1 MDGRESWLPG
11 VAGPGP
17 CDPVGDGGR
26 PSWDGLGTKQFVK
39 CSRQN
44 VKWSRQNLISE
55 GLSVTYIPGLST
67 ILENTRC
74 GWGRGDDAWRSGIP
88 GHGTR
93 IVGHGQQVETI
104 LLGQVQVQVLVL
116 GC

>member
-1 MDGRESWLPG
+1 MGRSGNKTVCE
-11 VAGPGP
+11 VQQ
-17 CDPVGDGGR
+17 
-26 PSWDGLGTKQFVK
+26 TKCKVEQT
-39 CSRQN
+39 
-44 VKWSRQNLISE
+44 NLISE

-67 ILENTRC
+67 ILEDTRC
-74 GWGRGDDAWRSGIP
+74 GWGRGDDAWRSRIP
-88 GHGTR
+88 GHGAR